1 MLRQDALEFLNTS
14 PALQAYAADT
24 SVGVDD
30 NPAGWK
36 SVIDNT
42 WRALQLD
49 TTSGEVAA
57 SKEQDARLLLRYFAL
72 EQFTDIYAMRVDVN
86 LTAAGVSKT
95 RSQAYRAVSQ
105 RLTEIKAMVEALGY
119 IGGGKG
125 AISIGRITLD
135 YIEPYWPLSV

>member
-1 MLRQDALEFLNTS
+1 MLRVDALEFLNTS

-24 SVGVDD
+24 SVGVGD

-36 SVIDNT
+36 LVIDST
-42 WRALQLD
+42 WRAMGLD
-49 TTSGEVAA
+49 TAGEVAT

-72 EQFTDIYAMRVDVN
+72 EQFTDLYAVRVDVN

-105 RLTEIKAMVEALGY
+105 RLAEVKEMVEALGY

-125 AISIGRITLD
+125 AISIGRVTLD